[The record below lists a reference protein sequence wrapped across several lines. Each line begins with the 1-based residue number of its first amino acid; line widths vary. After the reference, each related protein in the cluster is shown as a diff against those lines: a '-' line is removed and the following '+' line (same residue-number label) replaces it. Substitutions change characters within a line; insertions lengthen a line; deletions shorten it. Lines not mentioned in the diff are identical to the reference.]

1 MNKTRL
7 LVLAIIP
14 TLLLVGCNKSS
25 SSSPSS
31 SEPEP
36 PVVNYDEKEVDIYR
50 EKNTPDK
57 KFPLRFY
64 HELPNVPYVS
74 VSEYFKEFFKR
85 EFTIDK
91 QGSTYYYINSSNDY
105 LGFDTEKNEFICY
118 CLESFSSH
126 PDFPSSNSKVFLKLD
141 KITGTSKSIRN
152 VNLNNYGIKLFDGEG
167 EAYVPISFLSS
178 LVGGHQLYDI
188 AYNGQDL
195 YMIDWGGQ
203 FGEAKPTEYYGD
215 AYRAVLDDTTTTRPK
230 DLAEYTYGELC
241 FAFDNL
247 RGYTEQLV
255 FGDNNLVSLGLNGLL
270 EQYHPKIKEYLLSL
284 DKNDY
289 YEGLNALFYGLY
301 DGGHTVELIS
311 SSVSQ
316 AAVDRH
322 SETDFTDLI
331 AEGQNR
337 AKDSTYTKAG
347 FILKRLMGFPGE
359 YTNGRFYHYDGT
371 YKIAYIGFDKF
382 DIDIK
387 AWDSFYKGAGE
398 VPVDTDTY
406 AWVRSKLYQAK
417 DNGAENVVL
426 DLTANDGGDSWALC
440 GLVGLLNGAKADF
453 DANDTFNQ
461 YRVTEKYLVDV
472 NLDGLYNDADVTE
485 ANSFNF
491 NVGILTSSHAFSCGN
506 LFPSILKEL
515 GYKILGEK
523 TGGGSCAIAI
533 QSTGDGVPFVQSSYI
548 CLSDKNG
555 NNIDG
560 GVPVDFPIDIV
571 RTGTLYNVD
580 AYFDFENI
588 SNYLSHAYDA

>member
-7 LVLAIIP
+7 LVLAMIP
-14 TLLLVGCNKSS
+14 ALLLVGCNKSKPS
-25 SSSPSS
+25 SS

-36 PVVNYDEKEVDIYR
+36 PVVDYDEREVDIYR
-50 EKNTPDK
+50 AKDTPDK
-57 KFPLRFY
+57 KFSLRFY

-91 QGSTYYYINSSNDY
+91 QGFTYYYINSSNDY
-105 LGFDTEKNEFICY
+105 LGFDTEKNEFICNG
-118 CLESFSSH
+118 LQSFSSH
-126 PDFPSSNSKVFLKLD
+126 PDFPSSNSKVFLRVD
-141 KITGTSKSIRN
+141 KVTGTSRSIRN

-167 EAYVPISFLSS
+167 EAYVPISFLST
-178 LVGGHQLYDI
+178 LAGGMQLYDI
-188 AYNGQDL
+188 AYNGKDL

-203 FGEAKPTEYYGD
+203 FGEAKPTSYYGES
-215 AYRAVLDDTTTTRPK
+215 YLSVLDDTTTTRPK

-301 DGGHTVELIS
+301 DGGHTVELLS
-311 SSVSQ
+311 SEVSQ
-316 AAVDRH
+316 AAVARQ
-322 SETDFTDLI
+322 SQTDFVDLTS
-331 AEGQNR
+331 EVQNR

-347 FILKRLMGFPGE
+347 FLVKRIMSFSGE
-359 YTNGRFYHYDGT
+359 YSNGRFYHYDT
-371 YKIAYIGFDKF
+371 TNKIAYVGFDKF
-382 DIDIK
+382 EIDVK
-387 AWDSFYKGAGE
+387 AWDKFYKGEGE
-398 VPVDTDTY
+398 IPVDTDTY
-406 AWVRSKLYQAK
+406 AWVRNRLYQAK
-417 DNGAENVVL
+417 DDGAENVVL

-453 DANDTFNQ
+453 DANDTFNK
-461 YRVTEKYLVDV
+461 YRMTEKCSIDV
-472 NLDGLYNDADVTE
+472 NLDGLYNEADVTE
-485 ANSFNF
+485 ANSFDF
-491 NVGILTSSHAFSCGN
+491 NIGVLTSSHAFSCGN

-523 TGGGSCAIAI
+523 TGGGSCAISI
-533 QSTGDGVPFVQSSYI
+533 QSTGDGVPFVQSSYL

-560 GVPVDFPIDIV
+560 GVPVDYPIDIV
-571 RTGTLYNVD
+571 RSGTLYNVD
-580 AYFDFENI
+580 AYFDFADI
-588 SNYLSHAYDA
+588 ANYLSHAYDA